1 MDVAHVGCRGG
12 GGCASVD
19 GAWKMNDKLSALLNP
34 ILLTLFIAWGIWSW
48 DQVNGVHACVI
59 ERNVVQLDANGR
71 SQVVRVQI
79 VGRGRL

>member
-1 MDVAHVGCRGG
+1 MGVENIRGRVGG
-12 GGCASVD
+12 GGAFVD

-71 SQVVRVQI
+71 PQVVRVQI